1 MALRYGIVGLPNMGK
16 STIYNTLTT
25 LSVLTENM
33 D

>member
-1 MALRYGIVGLPNMGK
+1 MGK